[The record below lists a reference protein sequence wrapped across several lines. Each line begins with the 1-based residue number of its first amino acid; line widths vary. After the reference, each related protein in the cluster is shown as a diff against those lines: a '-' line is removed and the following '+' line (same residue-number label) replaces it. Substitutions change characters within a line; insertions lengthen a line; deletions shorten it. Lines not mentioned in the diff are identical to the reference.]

1 MQANMPPEMDDRT
14 CVEASE
20 ALWSA
25 LDRRVP
31 SDVDPPL
38 MFKRSP
44 STQQQLSREQ
54 RRFAEEHEATPGMH
68 AGERRQLVYFYRY
81 QDASTHRWLVDPDGA
96 IVDFV
101 SLR

>member
-1 MQANMPPEMDDRT
+1 MQANMPPEMDDRS
-14 CVEASE
+14 CVKASE
-20 ALWSA
+20 ALWSP
-25 LDRRVP
+25 LDRP
-31 SDVDPPL
+31 APAKLDPHP

-44 STQQQLSREQ
+44 PTQQQLSREQ
-54 RRFAEEHEATPGMH
+54 RRFAEEHDATPGMH

-81 QDASTHRWLVDPDGA
+81 EDSSTHRWLVDTDGE

>member
-1 MQANMPPEMDDRT
+1 MQANMPPEMDDRSR
-14 CVEASE
+14 VEASE

-31 SDVDPPL
+31 EAVDRPL

-44 STQQQLSREQ
+44 SPQQELSREQ

-81 QDASTHRWLVDPDGA
+81 EHSSTHRWLVDPDGE

>member
-1 MQANMPPEMDDRT
+1 MQANMPPEMDDRSR
-14 CVEASE
+14 VEASE

-25 LDRRVP
+25 LDRLVP
-31 SDVDPPL
+31 QAVDHAL

-44 STQQQLSREQ
+44 SPQQQLSREQ
-54 RRFAEEHEATPGMH
+54 RRFAEEHDATPGMH
-68 AGERRQLVYFYRY
+68 AGARRQLVYFYRY
-81 QDASTHRWLVDPDGA
+81 EDSSTHRWLVDPDGE

>member
-1 MQANMPPEMDDRT
+1 MQANMPPEMDDRSR
-14 CVEASE
+14 VEASE

-31 SDVDPPL
+31 PELDPL
-38 MFKRSP
+38 VMFKRSQ
-44 STQQQLSREQ
+44 STQQQLSHEQ

-81 QDASTHRWLVDPDGA
+81 EDASTHRWLVDPDGE

>member
-1 MQANMPPEMDDRT
+1 MQANMPPEMDDRSRA
-14 CVEASE
+14 EASE

-31 SDVDPPL
+31 PDVDPL
-38 MFKRSP
+38 VMFKRTP

-81 QDASTHRWLVDPDGA
+81 EDSSTHRWLVDPDGA